1 RLQLLRDAV
10 RGARADPASAGPA
23 VAAVAAHRDADG
35 RLLDERTAAVE
46 LHNVVRPTVAV
57 SWLVTYAAT
66 AIGHEPRLRERLAH
80 GAPEDTEAFAHE
92 VRRRYP
98 FVPVLGALARKGF
111 SWGGVDVHEGDLVL
125 LDVHGS
131 HHDPQ
136 VWPQPGR
143 LDLDR
148 FHGRE
153 PGPFELLAQ
162 GGGDARTG
170 HRCPGERL
178 TVELLRDASVRLA
191 RTPYHLSGPRD
202 VSLRRMPPA
211 VLDVRIETPA

>member
-1 RLQLLRDAV
+1 M
-10 RGARADPASAGPA
+10 
-23 VAAVAAHRDADG
+23 
-35 RLLDERTAAVE
+35 
-46 LHNVVRPTVAV
+46 
-57 SWLVTYAAT
+57 TYAAT

-111 SWGGVDVHEGDLVL
+111 AWGGVDVHEGDLVL

-153 PGPFELLAQ
+153 PGPFEPAGAGWRRRAHRPPLPGRAA
-162 GGGDARTG
+162 DRRAAARRVG
-170 HRCPGERL
+170 AAGSHAVPPERPARREPAPHAARGARRPDRDPRL
-178 TVELLRDASVRLA
+178 TPRAPGRDAG
-191 RTPYHLSGPRD
+191 SG
-202 VSLRRMPPA
+202 
-211 VLDVRIETPA
+211 